1 MRNDDGK
8 RKIMQRAVGRVEER
22 SDLIVIVPTCGKKT
36 PSSSSSSGV
45 STKLRTEVPLS
56 TAT

>member
-36 PSSSSSSGV
+36 PSSSSGV